1 MDANVSSGLFA
12 LAGALVGG
20 ASGVA
25 AQWMTARSSERAAQ
39 LAEMREMFRA
49 FLATSKGPERLVE
62 RKRNGEDIPWSEMA
76 DQTSGMWLAFQVMD
90 AFCPRP
96 LVDAAHA
103 YIDTIYVEFESNEP
117 AATVGQ
123 LMRPA
128 RASLASQA
136 RHAFSEYL

>member
-1 MDANVSSGLFA
+1 
-12 LAGALVGG
+12 
-20 ASGVA
+20 
-25 AQWMTARSSERAAQ
+25 
-39 LAEMREMFRA
+39 MFRA

-117 AATVGQ
+117 AATVGPVSYTH
-123 LMRPA
+123 LTLPT
-128 RASLASQA
+128 SDLV
-136 RHAFSEYL
+136 